1 VSGSTGLEDVFAYV
15 DEGSDEYVETLRRL
29 CRQPSVSAQ
38 DLGVDETAEM
48 VASEMRRVG
57 GDVRLIPTAG
67 KPVVFAVFQG
77 RGERTLSF
85 YNHYDVQPPEPLEL
99 WDSPPFAPEVR
110 DGCLYARGAADNK
123 GNLVARIAAVE
134 AFLKTRG
141 ELPLSVKFI
150 VEGEEETGSPHLPQF
165 AEEHAELL
173 GSDGCIWESGGK
185 DPRGRPEVYLGMKGI
200 CYVELSA
207 SGAKRDLHSAWGT
220 VVPNPAWRLV
230 HALSTL
236 KDRDETILIKGFYD
250 NVRDPTERDLEAL
263 RRMDLDIDG
272 WREKFGLNQFLNN
285 LSGTDFL
292 VKHFFQ
298 PTCTICG
305 ITSGYTGA
313 GSKTVLPS
321 QAMAKVDFRLVPDQ
335 DPEDVP
341 RLLRSHLDSRG
352 FQDVK
357 VLVSEGEHPARSPLE
372 SPIAEVAVSTAR
384 RIYGME
390 PVVYPMMAGSGPM
403 YVLCQKLGIPA
414 ASVGVS
420 HADSRAHAPNENI
433 RLDDFVDG
441 IKHIAL
447 IMHELSKTRPLEK
460 PSSAG

>member
-1 VSGSTGLEDVFAYV
+1 MRGSIGLEDVFAYV
-15 DEGSDEYVETLRRL
+15 DEKREDYIGLLRRF

-38 DLGVDETAEM
+38 DLGVDEMAEM

-57 GDVRLIPTAG
+57 GDVRLVSTAG
-67 KPVVFAVFQG
+67 KPVVFAAFQG

-99 WDSPPFAPEVR
+99 WDSPPFAAEVR

-141 ELPLSVKFI
+141 ELPLNVKFI
-150 VEGEEETGSPHLPQF
+150 VEGEEEIGSPHLSEF
-165 AEEHAELL
+165 AREHGDLL
-173 GSDGCIWESGGK
+173 RSDGCIWESGGK

-200 CYVELSA
+200 CYAELSA
-207 SGAKRDLHSAWGT
+207 SGANRDLHSSWGT

-236 KDRDETILIKGFYD
+236 KDRDERVLIKGFYD
-250 NVRDPTERDLEAL
+250 KVRDPSERDLEAL
-263 RRMDLDIDG
+263 RRMDFDVDG
-272 WREKFGLNQFLNN
+272 WREKFGLKRFLKD
-285 LSGTDFL
+285 LSGMDFL

-305 ITSGYTGA
+305 IVGGYTGA

-321 QAMAKVDFRLVPDQ
+321 EALAKVDFRLVPDQ
-335 DPEDVP
+335 EPGEIP
-341 RLLRSHLDSRG
+341 RLLRNHLDSHG
-352 FQDVK
+352 FRDLRIK
-357 VLVSEGEHPARSPLE
+357 VSEGEHPARSSLD
-372 SPIAEVAVSTAR
+372 SSIAEVAVSTAK
-384 RIYGME
+384 RIYGRE

-403 YVLCQKLGIPA
+403 YVLCQKLGIAA

-420 HADSRAHAPNENI
+420 YADSRGHAPNENI
-433 RLDDFVDG
+433 RLDDFVNG
-441 IKHIAL
+441 TKHIGL
-447 IMHELSKTRPLEK
+447 IMHEFSKT
-460 PSSAG
+460 

>member
-1 VSGSTGLEDVFAYV
+1 MSKSTGLQDIFAYV
-15 DEGSDEYVETLRRL
+15 DERRDDYVEILRRF

-38 DLGVDETAEM
+38 DLGVDEAAEM

-57 GDVRLIPTAG
+57 ASVRLIPTAG

-99 WDSPPFAPEVR
+99 WESPPFTAEVR

-134 AFLKTRG
+134 TFLKTRG

-150 VEGEEETGSPHLPQF
+150 VEGEEEIGSPHLPQF
-165 AEEHAELL
+165 AEGHADLL
-173 GSDGCIWESGGK
+173 RSDGCIWESGGR
-185 DPRGRPEVYLGMKGI
+185 DTRERPEVYLGMKGI

-236 KDRDETILIKGFYD
+236 KDRDERVLIKGFYD
-250 NVRDPTERDLEAL
+250 NVRDPTERDLEVL
-263 RRMDLDIDG
+263 RRMDFDIDG
-272 WREKFGLNQFLNN
+272 WREKFGLKQFLNN
-285 LSGTDFL
+285 LSGMDFL

-305 ITSGYTGA
+305 MTSGYAGA

-321 QAMAKVDFRLVPDQ
+321 QAVAKVDFRLVPDQ
-335 DPEDVP
+335 DPEDIP
-341 RLLRSHLDSRG
+341 RLLRNHLDSHG
-352 FQDVK
+352 FQD
-357 VLVSEGEHPARSPLE
+357 LRIMVSEGEHPARSPIG

-384 RIYGME
+384 RIYGRE

-433 RLDDFVDG
+433 RLEDFFDG

-447 IMHELSKTRPLEK
+447 IMHEF
-460 PSSAG
+460 SSI